1 MSDDPVAFT
10 PVPPVAGS
18 PLPAAAPAQT
28 TGDSTVAQ
36 TLSTALPGEPAKSAS
51 AVPQPMPMGKKEA
64 PLLRSTES
72 AGAATAE
79 VAPTARAENEPARE
93 KEMNIERLESQIQEA
108 KVRGPKR
115 VAVAAETM
123 PTQTPQTVA
132 QPVVILPLSEQKM
145 NEAKKKSPQFSVKWL
160 WTWCRRQ
167 MKKFAE
173 IIVMY
178 REPPKSE

>member
-1 MSDDPVAFT
+1 MSDDLRAASS
-10 PVPPVAGS
+10 VPPVTPLTGS
-18 PLPAAAPAQT
+18 SPGGIA
-28 TGDSTVAQ
+28 GDSSVAQ
-36 TLSTALPGEPAKSAS
+36 TLSTALPGEPTQSPQFS
-51 AVPQPMPMGKKEA
+51 PQPMSMGKKEA
-64 PLLRSTES
+64 PALRSAES
-72 AGAATAE
+72 AGAAITE
-79 VAPTARAENEPARE
+79 VAPAARAENEPARE
-93 KEMNIERLESQIQEA
+93 KEMNLERLEAQIQEA

-145 NEAKKKSPQFSVKWL
+145 DEAKKKSPQFSVKWL

-167 MKKFAE
+167 MKKFTE
-173 IIVMY
+173 IVVMY